1 MTALPVVDNAY
12 PLDWLVC
19 LDCRTVVQSETDEV
33 FRDTIA
39 APDAIEPILES
50 LGVHTFWMCPKCET
64 LLSEPERVCAKVAP
78 TEDEVAEA
86 WGLAGV
92 WA

>member
-1 MTALPVVDNAY
+1 
-12 PLDWLVC
+12 
-19 LDCRTVVQSETDEV
+19 VVQFETDEMG
-33 FRDTIA
+33 DYY
-39 APDAIEPILES
+39 L
-50 LGVHTFWMCPKCET
+50 CPKCET
-64 LLSEPERVCAKVAP
+64 LLSEPERVSAKVAP